1 MTPIDRAQVWLSH
14 PFDSATQKS
23 VQQLIE
29 NDQEALGDAFYKDLE
44 FGTGGMRGVLGV
56 GTNRINAYTLGRATQ
71 GLSNYLNQSFDLDTI
86 AVVIAYDCRHQSEE
100 LSRLVA
106 GIFSANG
113 IQVYLFSAL
122 RTTPELSFAVRH
134 LNAQAG
140 IVLTASHNPPEYN
153 GYKVYWE
160 DGAQIVPP
168 QDQEIIDEIGKVNYA
183 DIRFETVPS
192 HIQLI
197 DKEVD
202 EAFFE
207 ASVNNGAIG
216 KGDREAFS
224 LVFTPIHGT
233 SITAIPQVFEKA
245 GYTQVHIVEDQAI
258 VDPNFSTVKSPNPE
272 EREALDMA
280 LSLAEKKKADMVI
293 GTDPDSDRLGV
304 AVRDLNGEMHLLNG
318 NQTMVV
324 LTEFLLQ
331 HHRRVGFKG
340 NEFIASTIVSTPLIR
355 KMAEAYKVQ
364 YRETLTGF
372 KWIGK
377 LINDHPELKFLG
389 GGEESYGYLV
399 GNFVRDK
406 DAVTASLLAAELAAE
421 LKTKGQT
428 LLSYLIDC
436 FVNYG
441 CYQERLLSIT
451 KKGQSGAAE
460 IQEMMKRFRAHP
472 PENIAGEKLLFTED
486 YLTQTKTDQLNKE
499 QFAIDLPKADV
510 FILETEKG
518 SRIAARPSG
527 TEPKIKFYFSVNEPL
542 QSVADYTLVKNRLE
556 KRIDRLI
563 EALDLN

>member
-86 AVVIAYDCRHQSEE
+86 AVVIAYDCRYQNEE

>member
-106 GIFSANG
+106 KIFSANG

-197 DKEVD
+197 DKDVD

-527 TEPKIKFYFSVNEPL
+527 TEPKIKFYFSVNDPL

>member
-29 NDQEALGDAFYKDLE
+29 NDQEALIDAFYKDLE

-71 GLSNYLNQSFDLDTI
+71 GLSNYLNQSFNLDTI

-153 GYKVYWE
+153 GYKVYWG

-245 GYTQVHIVEDQAI
+245 GYTQVHIVEEQGI
-258 VDPNFSTVKSPNPE
+258 IDPNFSTVKSPNPE

-304 AVRDLNGEMHLLNG
+304 AVRDLTGEMHLLNG

-399 GNFVRDK
+399 GDFVRDK

-451 KKGQSGAAE
+451 KKGQSGAEE

-472 PENIAGEKLLFTED
+472 PENIAGEKLLYTED